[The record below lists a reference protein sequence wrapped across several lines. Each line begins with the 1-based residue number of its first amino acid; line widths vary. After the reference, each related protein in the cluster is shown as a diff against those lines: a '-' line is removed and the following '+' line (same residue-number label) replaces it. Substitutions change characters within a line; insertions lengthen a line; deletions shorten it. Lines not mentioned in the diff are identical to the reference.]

1 MITNRVG
8 APGWPRGF
16 QTAPAVLSRVDAN
29 ERRTKMRMFNVLPR
43 LIKNTVKNLTHF
55 TCNSPAEKGPHKSP
69 TMVTFP
75 TTSAEGS
82 PQKFNQ
88 SKTSSTKICERLRN
102 TSQEPSTRTRTG
114 GPSRVLP
121 GFFPSGSRNRFT
133 PSVCATM

>member
-55 TCNSPAEKGPHKSP
+55 TCNSPNALGVLAGSGLKN
-69 TMVTFP
+69 
-75 TTSAEGS
+75 SATEDGLWYNS
-82 PQKFNQ
+82 RHESHCVDLPVCN
-88 SKTSSTKICERLRN
+88 SSGYGGF
-102 TSQEPSTRTRTG
+102 STG
-114 GPSRVLP
+114 IV
-121 GFFPSGSRNRFT
+121 
-133 PSVCATM
+133 

>member
-55 TCNSPAEKGPHKSP
+55 TCNSPFFCSFFRCG
-69 TMVTFP
+69 FP
-75 TTSAEGS
+75 
-82 PQKFNQ
+82 PQIEQFKQVFFD
-88 SKTSSTKICERLRN
+88 
-102 TSQEPSTRTRTG
+102 
-114 GPSRVLP
+114 RVIP
-121 GFFPSGSRNRFT
+121 
-133 PSVCATM
+133 

>member
-55 TCNSPAEKGPHKSP
+55 TCNSPVRAE
-69 TMVTFP
+69 VYF
-75 TTSAEGS
+75 
-82 PQKFNQ
+82 
-88 SKTSSTKICERLRN
+88 
-102 TSQEPSTRTRTG
+102 
-114 GPSRVLP
+114 
-121 GFFPSGSRNRFT
+121 RFGKRYYD
-133 PSVCATM
+133 CNA

>member
-55 TCNSPAEKGPHKSP
+55 TCNSPGGCKNSVKADADG
-69 TMVTFP
+69 
-75 TTSAEGS
+75 ANGS
-82 PQKFNQ
+82 
-88 SKTSSTKICERLRN
+88 
-102 TSQEPSTRTRTG
+102 
-114 GPSRVLP
+114 
-121 GFFPSGSRNRFT
+121 SGH
-133 PSVCATM
+133 CAS

>member
-55 TCNSPAEKGPHKSP
+55 TCNSPSVSQRESSTMSWVKSESRIVEVETGGEKEKG
-69 TMVTFP
+69 
-75 TTSAEGS
+75 
-82 PQKFNQ
+82 
-88 SKTSSTKICERLRN
+88 
-102 TSQEPSTRTRTG
+102 
-114 GPSRVLP
+114 
-121 GFFPSGSRNRFT
+121 
-133 PSVCATM
+133 

>member
-55 TCNSPAEKGPHKSP
+55 TCNSPIISI
-69 TMVTFP
+69 T
-75 TTSAEGS
+75 
-82 PQKFNQ
+82 
-88 SKTSSTKICERLRN
+88 SKTKQNIIA
-102 TSQEPSTRTRTG
+102 
-114 GPSRVLP
+114 
-121 GFFPSGSRNRFT
+121 
-133 PSVCATM
+133 SVIAK